1 MTKDRL
7 NELQTAQN
15 DESSTLLENNG
26 NDGHLKIEIAS
37 NISRYKVS
45 KKPKEIK
52 NNGPE
57 NKELDIVYNKVKEIK
72 EWLEQIED
80 ETISLRKIQGTVL
93 QSVFNS
99 NSHSKLEESMSLIK
113 STSLKARGGLRELDN
128 IKSDAANKNGP
139 NHRLIFRVIST
150 QQSVLQKQY
159 VNAMTQ
165 YQNALV
171 THKEKTEQLI
181 RDQLQIVISSITR
194 RTLACVP
201 VDRDITNEELE
212 AMLDKQNTSIFVGNY
227 LQETMEAR
235 QKLQDARQRHK
246 ELLQIEMAIT
256 ELHDMFI
263 EMATLVENQGEVIDR
278 IENYVSRGADLV
290 ENGTSEIG
298 KAKEN
303 KNRARKAIQSC
314 TLSGW
319 SQFSCMISKEN

>member
-181 RDQLQIVISSITR
+181 RDQLQIV
-194 RTLACVP
+194 
-201 VDRDITNEELE
+201 DRDITNEELE

-303 KNRARKAIQSC
+303 KNRARKKKLYLLIC
-314 TLSGW
+314 LVTTLSIFILIIIADLYL
-319 SQFSCMISKEN
+319 SFKSAS

>member
-212 AMLDKQNTSIFVGNY
+212 AMLDKQNTSIFVGN
-227 LQETMEAR
+227 
-235 QKLQDARQRHK
+235 
-246 ELLQIEMAIT
+246 
-256 ELHDMFI
+256 
-263 EMATLVENQGEVIDR
+263 GEVIDR

-303 KNRARKAIQSC
+303 KNRARKKKLYLLIC
-314 TLSGW
+314 LVTTLSIFILIIIADLYL
-319 SQFSCMISKEN
+319 SFKSAS

>member
-181 RDQLQIVISSITR
+181 RDQLQIV
-194 RTLACVP
+194 
-201 VDRDITNEELE
+201 DRDITNEELE
-212 AMLDKQNTSIFVGNY
+212 AMLDKQNTSIFVGN
-227 LQETMEAR
+227 
-235 QKLQDARQRHK
+235 
-246 ELLQIEMAIT
+246 
-256 ELHDMFI
+256 
-263 EMATLVENQGEVIDR
+263 GEVIDR

-303 KNRARKAIQSC
+303 KNRARKKKLYLLIC
-314 TLSGW
+314 LVTTLSIFILIIIADLYL
-319 SQFSCMISKEN
+319 SFKSAS